1 MRKLILASVAVLGF
15 AGVAAAQEA
24 PALIYGPASQ
34 NISSQNVSSHDGAA
48 IDFGRTASVKH
59 SVESRGVT
67 GASAQDG
74 GFNINQNDDYSGQ

>member
-24 PALIYGPASQ
+24 PALIYGEASQ
-34 NISSQNVSSHDGAA
+34 NISNHDGAA
-48 IDFGRTASVKH
+48 VDFGRTASVSH

-74 GFNINQNDDYSGQ
+74 GFNINLNDDYSGK

>member
-15 AGVAAAQEA
+15 AGVATAQEA
-24 PALIYGPASQ
+24 PALIYGPA
-34 NISSQNVSSHDGAA
+34 SQNVSSHDGAA
-48 IDFGRTASVKH
+48 IDFGRTASIKH